1 MPMTVVVTRDVPS
14 RYRGFL
20 SSVMA
25 ELAPGVYVAPRLSA
39 AVRER
44 LWAVVESWW
53 SAAPGGSVLL
63 IFADR
68 EAPGL
73 MAVRSLGTPPV
84 ALADLYGLRVAVR
97 GHPSEEAE

>member
-1 MPMTVVVTRDVPS
+1 MPMTVVVTRDVAG

-20 SSVMA
+20 ASAMP

-44 LWAVVESWW
+44 LWNVVSSWW

-63 IFADR
+63 IYADR
-68 EAPGL
+68 DAPGL
-73 MAVRSLGTPPV
+73 MSVRSLGTPPV
-84 ALADLYGLRVAVR
+84 ALADLDGVRVAVR
-97 GHPSEEAE
+97 AFPTEGD

>member
-1 MPMTVVVTRDVPS
+1 MPTTVVVTRDVPG

-25 ELAPGVYVAPRLSA
+25 EVAPGVYLAPRLSA

-44 LWAVVESWW
+44 LWGVIESWW

-63 IFADR
+63 IYADR
-68 EAPGL
+68 DAPGL
-73 MAVRSLGTPPV
+73 MTVRSLGVPPV
-84 ALADLYGLRVAVR
+84 ELADLCGVRVAVR
-97 GHPSEEAE
+97 TYAPEADG